1 VSDGLPLLNIVNQAF
16 GTLVSVVI
24 RGGFVMAP
32 LLTASVVALT
42 VILER
47 LFFWRRLRVRRGDQG
62 ILALVAEGDLAQAMQ
77 VARASR
83 YPVARVL
90 GAGIAAKRLSP
101 SSAMQAA
108 AQAEVSQAQRYLPI
122 LDTVITLAP
131 LLGLLGTITGMIS
144 AFGIVSEAGLGQ
156 PHAITGGIAE
166 ALIATA
172 TGLLIAIMTLIPYNY
187 FRSKVE
193 QLAAVLEEQST
204 RLELLL
210 GKRED

>member
-1 VSDGLPLLNIVNQAF
+1 VSALLPMLTQ
-16 GTLVSVVI
+16 GSTTLVAI
-24 RGGFVMAP
+24 MTRGGLVMIP
-32 LLTASVVALT
+32 LLTASVVAMT

-47 LFFWRRLRVRRGDQG
+47 LFFWRRLRVRRKEPG
-62 ILALVAEGDLAQAMQ
+62 ILALVAEGDLPQAMQ
-77 VARASR
+77 VASASKH
-83 YPVARVL
+83 PVARVL
-90 GAGIAAKRLSP
+90 AAGIAAKHLSP

-108 AQAEVSQAQRYLPI
+108 TQAEVSQARRYLPI
-122 LDTVITLAP
+122 LDTIITLAP

-193 QLAAVLEEQST
+193 QLTDVLEEQST

>member
-1 VSDGLPLLNIVNQAF
+1 VPAFLSTATQAYTHLLAIVLHGGLVMIPLLA
-16 GTLVSVVI
+16 S
-24 RGGFVMAP
+24 
-32 LLTASVVALT
+32 SVVALS
-42 VILER
+42 VIVER
-47 LFFWRRLRVRRGDQG
+47 LYFWRRLRSRAVDRK
-62 ILALVAEGDLAQAMQ
+62 ILSLVAEGDLPQAMQ
-77 VARASR
+77 TANASR
-83 YPVARVL
+83 HRVARVL
-90 GAGIAAKRLSP
+90 GAGLAAKHLSP
-101 SSAMQAA
+101 AAMQAA
-108 AQAEVSQAQRYLPI
+108 AQAELSQARRYLPI

-193 QLAAVLEEQST
+193 QLTGVLEEQAT
-204 RLELLL
+204 RLELLM
-210 GKRED
+210 GRRED

>member
-1 VSDGLPLLNIVNQAF
+1 VPDFLSIVANAGHNLLWIVIKGGLVMIPLLAS
-16 GTLVSVVI
+16 SVI
-24 RGGFVMAP
+24 
-32 LLTASVVALT
+32 ALT
-42 VILER
+42 VIVER
-47 LFFWRRLRVRRGDQG
+47 LWFWRLVRSQKVSQT
-62 ILALVAEGDLAQAMQ
+62 ILTLVGEGDLPQAMQ
-77 VARASR
+77 VASSSQHPA
-83 YPVARVL
+83 ARVL
-90 GAGIAAKRLSP
+90 GAGIAIKHLAP
-101 SSAMQAA
+101 SAAMQAA
-108 AQAEVSQAQRYLPI
+108 AQSELNQARRYLPI

-172 TGLLIAIMTLIPYNY
+172 TGLLIAITTLIPYNY

-193 QLAAVLEEQST
+193 QLTDVLEEQAT

-210 GKRED
+210 GKREE

>member
-1 VSDGLPLLNIVNQAF
+1 VPDFLPMITKAST
-16 GTLVSVVI
+16 TLVSIVI
-24 RGGFVMAP
+24 QGGLVMIP
-32 LLTASVVALT
+32 LLASSVIALT
-42 VILER
+42 VIIER
-47 LFFWRRLRVRRGDQG
+47 LYFWRRLRSQAVVSR
-62 ILALVAEGDLAQAMQ
+62 ILALVAEGDLPQAAQE
-77 VARASR
+77 ASTSR
-83 YPVARVL
+83 HPVARVL
-90 GAGIAAKRLSP
+90 GAGIASKHLLP
-101 SSAMQAA
+101 SAAMQAA
-108 AQAEVSQAQRYLPI
+108 AQAELSQARRYLPV

-172 TGLLIAIMTLIPYNY
+172 TGLLIAIMTLVPYNY
-187 FRSKVE
+187 LRSKVE
-193 QLAAVLEEQST
+193 QLTDLLEEQST

>member
-1 VSDGLPLLNIVNQAF
+1 VSDLLPMVTQAS
-16 GTLVSVVI
+16 TMLVSVVV
-24 RGGFVMAP
+24 RGGFVMIP
-32 LLTASVVALT
+32 LLTASVVAMT

-47 LFFWRRLRVRRGDQG
+47 LFFWRRLRLRRRETG
-62 ILALVAEGDLAQAMQ
+62 ILALVAEGDLPQAMQ
-77 VARASR
+77 AASASR
-83 YPVARVL
+83 QPVARVL
-90 GAGIAAKRLSP
+90 GAGIAAKHLSP
-101 SSAMQAA
+101 GSAMQAA
-108 AQAEVSQAQRYLPI
+108 AQAEVSQARRYLPI

-193 QLAAVLEEQST
+193 QLTDLLEEQST

>member
-1 VSDGLPLLNIVNQAF
+1 VSALLPMLTQ
-16 GTLVSVVI
+16 GSTTLVAI
-24 RGGFVMAP
+24 MTRGGLVMIP
-32 LLTASVVALT
+32 LLTASVVAMT

-47 LFFWRRLRVRRGDQG
+47 LFFWRRLRVRRKEPG
-62 ILALVAEGDLAQAMQ
+62 ILALVAEGDLPQAMQ
-77 VARASR
+77 VASASKH
-83 YPVARVL
+83 PVARVL
-90 GAGIAAKRLSP
+90 AAGIAAKHLSP

-108 AQAEVSQAQRYLPI
+108 TQAEVSQARLYLPI

-193 QLAAVLEEQST
+193 QLTDVLEEQST

>member
-1 VSDGLPLLNIVNQAF
+1 VPDFLATIAKASTHLVAIVIQGGLVMIPLLAS
-16 GTLVSVVI
+16 SVI
-24 RGGFVMAP
+24 
-32 LLTASVVALT
+32 ALT
-42 VILER
+42 VIVER
-47 LFFWRRLRVRRGDQG
+47 LYFWRRLRSHAVVRR
-62 ILALVAEGDLAQAMQ
+62 ILALVADGDLPQAAQE
-77 VARASR
+77 ASTSR
-83 YPVARVL
+83 HPVARVL
-90 GAGIAAKRLSP
+90 GAGIASKHLLPGA
-101 SSAMQAA
+101 AMQAA
-108 AQAEVSQAQRYLPI
+108 VQAELSRARRYLPI
-122 LDTVITLAP
+122 LDTVVTLAP

-193 QLAAVLEEQST
+193 QLTDTLEEQAT

>member
-1 VSDGLPLLNIVNQAF
+1 VQDLLPIITYASANLLKIVIQGGLVMIPLLA
-16 GTLVSVVI
+16 S
-24 RGGFVMAP
+24 
-32 LLTASVVALT
+32 SVVALT
-42 VILER
+42 VVVER
-47 LFFWRRLRVRRGDQG
+47 LFFWRRLRVRNGEPG
-62 ILALVAEGDLAQAMQ
+62 ILALVAEGDLPQAMQ
-77 VARASR
+77 VASASQH
-83 YPVARVL
+83 PVARVL
-90 GAGIAAKRLSP
+90 GAGIAAKHLTP
-101 SSAMQAA
+101 STAMQAA
-108 AQAEVSQAQRYLPI
+108 AQAELSQARRYLPI

-156 PHAITGGIAE
+156 PNAITGGIAE

-193 QLAAVLEEQST
+193 QLTDLLEEQST

>member
-1 VSDGLPLLNIVNQAF
+1 VPDFLATIAKASTHLVAIVIQGGLVMIPLLAS
-16 GTLVSVVI
+16 SVI
-24 RGGFVMAP
+24 
-32 LLTASVVALT
+32 ALT
-42 VILER
+42 VIVER
-47 LFFWRRLRVRRGDQG
+47 LYFWRRLRSHAVVRR
-62 ILALVAEGDLAQAMQ
+62 ILALVADGDLPQAAQE
-77 VARASR
+77 ASTSR
-83 YPVARVL
+83 HPVARVL
-90 GAGIAAKRLSP
+90 GAGIASKHLLPVA
-101 SSAMQAA
+101 AMQAA
-108 AQAEVSQAQRYLPI
+108 VQAELSRARRYLPI
-122 LDTVITLAP
+122 LDTVVTLAP

-193 QLAAVLEEQST
+193 QLTDTLEEQAT

>member
-1 VSDGLPLLNIVNQAF
+1 
-16 GTLVSVVI
+16 
-24 RGGFVMAP
+24 
-32 LLTASVVALT
+32 
-42 VILER
+42 
-47 LFFWRRLRVRRGDQG
+47 
-62 ILALVAEGDLAQAMQ
+62 MQ
-77 VARASR
+77 VASASR
-83 YPVARVL
+83 HPVARVL
-90 GAGIAAKRLSP
+90 GSGIAAKHLSP

-108 AQAEVSQAQRYLPI
+108 AQAEVSQARRYLPI

-193 QLAAVLEEQST
+193 QPTDVLEEQST

>member
-1 VSDGLPLLNIVNQAF
+1 
-16 GTLVSVVI
+16 
-24 RGGFVMAP
+24 
-32 LLTASVVALT
+32 
-42 VILER
+42 
-47 LFFWRRLRVRRGDQG
+47 
-62 ILALVAEGDLAQAMQ
+62 
-77 VARASR
+77 
-83 YPVARVL
+83 
-90 GAGIAAKRLSP
+90 
-101 SSAMQAA
+101 
-108 AQAEVSQAQRYLPI
+108 VSQARRYLPI

-193 QLAAVLEEQST
+193 QLTDVLVEQST

>member
-1 VSDGLPLLNIVNQAF
+1 MIPLLAS
-16 GTLVSVVI
+16 SVI
-24 RGGFVMAP
+24 
-32 LLTASVVALT
+32 ALT
-42 VILER
+42 VIIER
-47 LFFWRRLRVRRGDQG
+47 LYFWRRLRSQAVVRR
-62 ILALVAEGDLAQAMQ
+62 ILTLVAEGDLPQAAQE
-77 VARASR
+77 ASTSR
-83 YPVARVL
+83 HPVARVL
-90 GAGIAAKRLSP
+90 GAGIASKHLLPGA
-101 SSAMQAA
+101 AMQAA
-108 AQAEVSQAQRYLPI
+108 AQAELSQARRYLPV

-187 FRSKVE
+187 LRSKVE
-193 QLAAVLEEQST
+193 QLTDLLEEQST

>member
-1 VSDGLPLLNIVNQAF
+1 VPDFLSIVAHASHNLLWIVIKGGLVMIPLL
-16 GTLVSVVI
+16 
-24 RGGFVMAP
+24 
-32 LLTASVVALT
+32 ASSIIALT
-42 VILER
+42 VIVER
-47 LFFWRRLRVRRGDQG
+47 LWFWRRLRSQTAFQT
-62 ILALVAEGDLAQAMQ
+62 ILTLVGEGDLPQAMQ
-77 VARASR
+77 VASASR
-83 YPVARVL
+83 HPVARVL
-90 GAGIAAKRLSP
+90 GAGIASKHLAP
-101 SSAMQAA
+101 GTAMQAA
-108 AQAEVSQAQRYLPI
+108 AQAELNQARRYLPV

-193 QLAAVLEEQST
+193 QLTDVLEEQAT

>member
-1 VSDGLPLLNIVNQAF
+1 MPDFLATIAKASTHLVAIVIQGGLVMIPLLAS
-16 GTLVSVVI
+16 SVI
-24 RGGFVMAP
+24 
-32 LLTASVVALT
+32 ALT
-42 VILER
+42 VIVER
-47 LFFWRRLRVRRGDQG
+47 LYFWRRLRSHAVVRR
-62 ILALVAEGDLAQAMQ
+62 ILALVADGDLPQAAQE
-77 VARASR
+77 ASTSR
-83 YPVARVL
+83 HPVARVL
-90 GAGIAAKRLSP
+90 GAGIASKHLLPGA
-101 SSAMQAA
+101 AMQAA
-108 AQAEVSQAQRYLPI
+108 VQAELSRARRYLPI
-122 LDTVITLAP
+122 LDTVVTLAP

-193 QLAAVLEEQST
+193 QLTDTLEEQAT

>member
-1 VSDGLPLLNIVNQAF
+1 VPEFLTTITQAYATLLAIVIQGGLVMIPLLAS
-16 GTLVSVVI
+16 SVI
-24 RGGFVMAP
+24 
-32 LLTASVVALT
+32 ALT
-42 VILER
+42 VIVER
-47 LFFWRRLRVRRGDQG
+47 LFFWHRLRARKGVPSV
-62 ILALVAEGDLAQAMQ
+62 LTLVAEGDLPQAMQ
-77 VARASR
+77 IASTSR
-83 YPVARVL
+83 HPVARVL
-90 GAGIAAKRLSP
+90 GAGIAAKHLAP
-101 SSAMQAA
+101 GTAMQAA
-108 AQAEVSQAQRYLPI
+108 AQAEISQARRYLPI

-172 TGLLIAIMTLIPYNY
+172 TGLLIAIMALIPYNY
-187 FRSKVE
+187 LRSKVE
-193 QLAAVLEEQST
+193 WLTDTLEEQST

>member
-1 VSDGLPLLNIVNQAF
+1 MIPLLA
-16 GTLVSVVI
+16 S
-24 RGGFVMAP
+24 
-32 LLTASVVALT
+32 SVVALT
-42 VILER
+42 VIVER
-47 LFFWRRLRVRRGDQG
+47 LLFWRRMRVRRGEPA
-62 ILALVAEGDLAQAMQ
+62 ILALVAEGDLPQAMQ
-77 VARASR
+77 LASASR
-83 YPVARVL
+83 HPVARVL
-90 GAGIAAKRLSP
+90 GAGIAAKHLSP
-101 SSAMQAA
+101 DSAMQAA
-108 AQAEVSQAQRYLPI
+108 AQVEVSHARRYLPI

-156 PHAITGGIAE
+156 PHAITGGITE

-193 QLAAVLEEQST
+193 QLTDVLEEQAT

>member
-1 VSDGLPLLNIVNQAF
+1 VPDFLPTIAKAST
-16 GTLVSVVI
+16 TLVSIVI
-24 RGGFVMAP
+24 QGGLVMIP
-32 LLTASVVALT
+32 LLASSVIALT
-42 VILER
+42 VIIER
-47 LFFWRRLRVRRGDQG
+47 LYFWRRLRSQAVVRR
-62 ILALVAEGDLAQAMQ
+62 ILALVAEGDLPQAAQE
-77 VARASR
+77 ASTSPH
-83 YPVARVL
+83 PVARVL
-90 GAGIAAKRLSP
+90 GAGIASKHLLPGA
-101 SSAMQAA
+101 AMQAA
-108 AQAEVSQAQRYLPI
+108 AQAELSQARRYLPV

-187 FRSKVE
+187 LRSKVE
-193 QLAAVLEEQST
+193 QLTDLLEEQAT